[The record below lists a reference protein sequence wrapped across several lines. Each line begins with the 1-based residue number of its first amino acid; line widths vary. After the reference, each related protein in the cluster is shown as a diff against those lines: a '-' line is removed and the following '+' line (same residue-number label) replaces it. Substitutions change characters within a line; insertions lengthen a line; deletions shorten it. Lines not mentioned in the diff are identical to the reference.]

1 MRIVNGCI
9 DSRSKYFTC
18 DADLNIPIPCA
29 EHLAYKVRSMY
40 DGRSPVT
47 ARNIAIIYGVSQSA
61 IICALRRSERIQLV
75 RRVSERAWVP
85 IITS

>member
-1 MRIVNGCI
+1 MSI
-9 DSRSKYFTC
+9 YFKC

-29 EHLAYKVRSMY
+29 EHLAYKVRAMY
-40 DGRSPVT
+40 DGKSPVT
-47 ARNIAIIYGVSQSA
+47 ARDIAMFYGVAQSA
-61 IICALRRSERIQLV
+61 IICAMRRSESIHLV